1 MMDFLKKD
9 LSLKILS
16 VLLAII
22 LWFIVSNSVN
32 PLKQTRI
39 TVPLAVINKQVLA
52 DKGIVIT
59 NEKYTKNVILT
70 VEARENIIQN
80 LTSNDFLVNL
90 DLSKVKSVSDTEIAV
105 DAPTYI
111 GDQNKN
117 DIKITGMEP
126 STIKVE
132 LGKQAKNA
140 FKVDVVTVGEPK
152 RGYKIVEKT
161 VEPEMILV
169 EALDSQLGTIDSI
182 KAVIDV
188 TNIDKDTV
196 IKKDCTVY
204 DKKGN
209 EIPALSK
216 NLSVDVKLKV
226 AKQVLVEPDL
236 IGSPQDNYTQSSTRV
251 YPETVLIT
259 GLPEILDKIDSIKT
273 ESVSI
278 QNINQSM
285 ETTKKLKLPEGVK
298 LYTPI
303 KDVTV
308 SVSIEQ
314 YSNKDIT
321 VSSKDITMI
330 NKQTENSY
338 NYSITTSSI
347 LINLRGFKSD
357 INTLDAAAIKP
368 YIDVKGLGPGEYKL
382 PLKAVLPGN
391 VYISQDY
398 MIDLKVETR

>member
-1 MMDFLKKD
+1 MMNFLRKD
-9 LSLKILS
+9 ISLKILS
-16 VLLAII
+16 VLLAIV

-39 TVPLAVINKQVLA
+39 TVPLAIINKQALV

-70 VEARENIIQN
+70 IEARENILQN
-80 LTSNDFLVNL
+80 LTANDFLVNL
-90 DLSKVKSVSDTEIAV
+90 DLSKVKSVSDTEIDV
-105 DAPTYI
+105 DAPVYI

-140 FKVDVVTVGEPK
+140 FKVDVTTVGEPK

-182 KAVIDV
+182 KAVVDI

-226 AKQVLVEPDL
+226 AKQVVVEPDL
-236 IGSPQDNYTQSSTRV
+236 LGNPQDNYTQSGTKV
-251 YPETVLIT
+251 TPEIILIT
-259 GLPEILDKIDSIKT
+259 GLPEVLDRIDSIKT
-273 ESVSI
+273 EPVNI

-285 ETTKKLKLPEGVK
+285 EITKKLKLPEGVK
-298 LYTPI
+298 LYTQV

-308 SVSIEQ
+308 SVTIEQ

-321 VSSKDITMI
+321 VSSKDITLF
-330 NKQTENSY
+330 NKQADNSL
-338 NYSITTSSI
+338 NYSIAPPSI
-347 LINLRGFKSD
+347 VINLKGFKSD
-357 INTLDAAAIKP
+357 INSLDVPTIKP

-382 PLKAVLPGN
+382 SLKAALPSN
-391 VYISQDY
+391 VYLSQDY
-398 MIDLKVETR
+398 MIDLKIEAR